1 MLTEE
6 QKRELRI
13 AIGKVPDHDRL
24 DTHSLVWQ
32 LIRREK
38 LAEAVYRIVKETI
51 EVDARDMKARD
62 ELGRYITMPRLEQE
76 VGRMELVEPE
86 QWGAPILSGDFV
98 IDGNDVEG
106 VREARRDRWI
116 GSKSSKAGEG

>member
-13 AIGKVPDHDRL
+13 AISKVPDHDRL

-51 EVDARDMKARD
+51 EVDTRDMKARN

-76 VGRMELVEPE
+76 VERMELVEPE

-98 IDGNDVEG
+98 IGGNDVE
-106 VREARRDRWI
+106 
-116 GSKSSKAGEG
+116 EGGKYGTS

>member
-13 AIGKVPDHDRL
+13 AISKVPDHDRL

-51 EVDARDMKARD
+51 EVDTRDMKARD
-62 ELGRYITMPRLEQE
+62 KQGRWTEMPRLEQE
-76 VGRMELVEPE
+76 VERMELVEPE
-86 QWGAPILSGDFV
+86 QWGEPLVNFI
-98 IDGNDVEG
+98 IDGNDIKEV
-106 VREARRDRWI
+106 
-116 GSKSSKAGEG
+116 K

>member
-13 AIGKVPDHDRL
+13 AISKVPDHDRL

-51 EVDARDMKARD
+51 EIDARGMKARN
-62 ELGRYITMPRLEQE
+62 EQGRWTEMPRLEQE
-76 VGRMELVEPE
+76 VERMELVEPE
-86 QWGAPILSGDFV
+86 QWGKPLVNFI
-98 IDGNDVEG
+98 IDGNDIKEV
-106 VREARRDRWI
+106 
-116 GSKSSKAGEG
+116 K